1 MSLRRLF
8 NDNVGGTR
16 TWRRLWR
23 LLNDDI
29 RNSVSYKKD
38 EVLLPGV
45 NIRMFGSIK
54 LN

>member
-1 MSLRRLF
+1 MPEITIGIRGE
-8 NDNVGGTR
+8 N
-16 TWRRLWR
+16 

-38 EVLLPGV
+38 EVLQPGANV
-45 NIRMFGSIK
+45 RLFGTVK